1 MEGGRKLTY
10 SETIK
15 ILSLIKV
22 AYPRFYL
29 NITKSDA
36 EATANLWASMFM
48 GDDFEVI
55 KIATQSLIATFQ
67 YPPTI
72 ADIKNQVYKLQTSN
86 EKGAIEEWND
96 IKNAIK
102 NSSYYASEMFEKLPP
117 IAKKF
122 VGSPSQLKEWATT
135 TDFNDGVV
143 RGQFLKQYEV
153 LKEKERYT
161 MLVPDNVKN
170 LLQDVASKLML
181 KE

>member
-1 MEGGRKLTY
+1 MEQMTY
-10 SETIK
+10 GETIQV
-15 ILSLIKV
+15 LSLIKL
-22 AYPRFYL
+22 AYPRFYIQ
-29 NITKSDA
+29 ITKDDA
-36 EATANLWASMFM
+36 DATASLWASMFIE
-48 GDDFEVI
+48 DEFEVV
-55 KIATQSLIATFQ
+55 KLATQSLIATFQ

-72 ADIKNQVYKLQTSN
+72 TDIKNEIYKLKTMN
-86 EKGAIEEWND
+86 ETTAIEEWNG
-96 IKNAIK
+96 IRKAIK
-102 NSSYYASEMFEKLPP
+102 NSGYHAKEMFDSLPP

-122 VGSPSQLKEWATT
+122 VGSANQLKDWGMSEN
-135 TDFNDGVV
+135 FNDGVI